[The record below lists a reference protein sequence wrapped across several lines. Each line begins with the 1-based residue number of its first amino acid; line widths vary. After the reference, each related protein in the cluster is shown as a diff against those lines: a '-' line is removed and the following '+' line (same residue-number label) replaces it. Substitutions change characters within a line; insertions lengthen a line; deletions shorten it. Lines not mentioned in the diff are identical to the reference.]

1 MNILEKYK
9 NLSAEDKGNLT
20 IYSIYND
27 IYDSARNSNF
37 NISDEDAMS
46 IQETAYQLY
55 LDDECYHL
63 SAPEIAYFLT
73 DCYAHD
79 KNFINEID
87 EFDSDEILQAVDNY
101 NIDFY
106 KEDELEKEF

>member
-9 NLSAEDKGNLT
+9 SLSIEDKSNLT
-20 IYSIYND
+20 IYSIYNN
-27 IYDSARNSNF
+27 IYDSARNSDF
-37 NISDEDAMS
+37 NINDQEAML
-46 IQETAYQLY
+46 IQETAHQLY
-55 LDDECYHL
+55 LDDEYYHL

-79 KNFINEID
+79 KNFIKKMNEI
-87 EFDSDEILQAVDNY
+87 DSDEILQAVDNY

>member
-37 NISDEDAMS
+37 NISDKDAMS

-79 KNFINEID
+79 KNFISEMD
-87 EFDSDEILQAVDNY
+87 DFDSDEILEAVDEY
-101 NIDFY
+101 NLNFY
-106 KEDELEKEF
+106 DSKDAEYEI